1 MIKGEYNEND
11 IIEIQV
17 YAGTN
22 LATELSAQVLEGTP
36 RVVVGGKPGS
46 PGIGNY
52 EYRDSGGETVVDQA
66 IWNFPDLLWFD
77 EGVWEILDDDSS
89 NSISITEESDGTTTL
104 PSELLEDDTPE
115 TNTGVPLEEGSE
127 DQLLVA
133 ESHYLR
139 GLWEMHPMW
148 GELNSLDDLANALRG
163 AASEATTP
171 STTSEATTPSTTT
184 TASTTTVAST
194 TTEPPQP

>member
-1 MIKGEYNEND
+1 M
-11 IIEIQV
+11 
-17 YAGTN
+17 
-22 LATELSAQVLEGTP
+22 
-36 RVVVGGKPGS
+36 
-46 PGIGNY
+46 
-52 EYRDSGGETVVDQA
+52 
-66 IWNFPDLLWFD
+66 FWFD
-77 EGVWEILDDDSS
+77 EGVWEILVDDSS
-89 NSISITEESDGTTTL
+89 NGISITEESDGTTTL

-139 GLWEMHPMW
+139 GLWEMHPFW

-171 STTSEATTPSTTT
+171 STTTPSTTT

-194 TTEPPQP
+194 TTESPQP